1 MSPTTCLLTVAALVG
16 AAAAPAAAIP
26 FAGLLGGPGGTSQ
39 LVGFDSATPST
50 FTTTLNI
57 TGLRPDDTAVAI
69 DTRPATGD
77 LYALT
82 EARTTSTTN
91 LYTINTVTGAATFV
105 ATSSIPLGGGSTDIA
120 FNPVTDTIQ
129 AVNNSGQ
136 NLSIN
141 PVTGAAVADG
151 ALAYAAGDPY
161 AGAPPYIGAIA
172 YTNQDQA
179 HAVATQLYGI
189 DLARGL
195 LVQVD
200 AATGTL
206 TTVAPTGV
214 GFASFGGF
222 DIVGSSTAFVTSA
235 LLASPTLGLIGFD
248 SLNLAT
254 GATTILGTTVNGV
267 APLLDIAQ
275 AQVGAPAQAVAEP
288 ASLLLLSLGLA
299 GLLAARRHPAS
310 CA

>member
-1 MSPTTCLLTVAALVG
+1 MSPTVCLLTVAALVS

-26 FAGLLGGPGGTSQ
+26 FAGLLEGYGGTTQ
-39 LVGFDSATPST
+39 LVGFDSAAPST

-57 TGLRPDDTAVAI
+57 TGLRPDDAVVAI
-69 DTRPATGD
+69 DTRPATGE
-77 LYALT
+77 LYALA
-82 EARTTSTTN
+82 EAQTTSRTN
-91 LYTINTVTGAATFV
+91 LYTINTATGAATFV

-120 FNPVTDTIQ
+120 FDPVTDTMQ

-179 HAVATQLYGI
+179 HAAATQLYGI

-195 LVQVD
+195 LVQID

-214 GFASFGGF
+214 SFASFGGF

-235 LLASPTLGLIGFD
+235 FLSPAGLGLIGFD
-248 SLNLAT
+248 SLDLAT
-254 GATTILGTTVNGV
+254 GATTILGTTLGGV
-267 APLLDIAQ
+267 TPLLDIAQ
-275 AQVGAPAQAVAEP
+275 AQVGVPAQAVAEP